1 MKVQNTNNF
10 KDKWLVDALLYYQII
25 EPEFY
30 DELVQRN
37 PEESYISDVLIS
49 NNFLNAEELS
59 LFLEKA
65 LKIHTLN
72 LDQVDID
79 PDIIKLIPE
88 DVCRKHFL
96 VPLQMNRKHVAIA
109 SFNPSDLDAEKEI
122 EYLTGKYVKTYFAFR
137 EQILEKINRFYSPE
151 KFIDSFVDNNK
162 EKANVRIFG
171 EKVSNSDSPVIK
183 MVNQILS
190 EAVREEAS
198 DIHVEPKEEDVV
210 VRLRIDGVLRN
221 LLEIPRSLH
230 AQLISRIK
238 IISNLDI
245 AETRKPQDGKSR
257 IKVDNAEIDLRVSIL
272 PTNFGEKVVIRL
284 LDKRKTAMSFEKLGI
299 HGYNRDRLEDC
310 FGFKQGMVLVT
321 GPTGSGKSTTL
332 YAAINRLR
340 STTNNILTIED
351 PIEYMLDGINQVQVN
366 EKAGITF
373 ATALRSFLRQ
383 DPDVI
388 LVGEIRDRETAETSI
403 QAALTG
409 HLVLSS
415 LHTNDTFTTITRL
428 KDIGIDKFK
437 ITESLGGIIAQR
449 LVRKLCT
456 HCKVEVKPE
465 NVDPKLTYLID
476 QLGYDAHF
484 YEAKGCARCGFNG
497 YKGRIGVYEILIL
510 NDKLK
515 EMISSDAPIQSI
527 RKAARDD
534 GFRNLFEDALSLIA
548 GGITDY
554 KEILR
559 VVNPGSD
566 HLEGRAASTAE
577 TDDSPDE
584 TVKITE
590 KESTNK
596 TIKVKKTAKNILVV
610 EDTRVTRMMIKGIIE
625 KKTKWTVSEAEDG
638 AVALK
643 NIQQSPPDLILL
655 DIMMPNMDG
664 YEFLQHLRSDEKTAR
679 IPVLMLTALKT
690 PENEIKVLELGAD
703 DFLTKPIN
711 PDVLIARIK
720 RKLDD

>member
-1 MKVQNTNNF
+1 MKVQKANNF
-10 KDKWLVDALLYYQII
+10 KDKWLVEALLYYQII

-49 NNFLNAEELS
+49 NNFLSAEELS

-79 PDIIKLIPE
+79 HDIMKLIPE
-88 DVCRKHFL
+88 EVCRKHL
-96 VPLQMNRKHVAIA
+96 LIPLQMNRKHVAIA

-151 KFIDSFVDNNK
+151 KFIDSFMDKSK
-162 EKANVRIFG
+162 EKSKVKISG
-171 EKVSNSDSPVIK
+171 EKDSNSESPIIK
-183 MVNQILS
+183 LVNQILS
-190 EAVREEAS
+190 EAVREDAS
-198 DIHVEPKEEDVV
+198 DIHIEPKEEDVV

-221 LLEIPRSLH
+221 LLEVPRSLH

-245 AETRKPQDGKSR
+245 AETRKPQDGKSK
-257 IKVDNAEIDLRVSIL
+257 IKIDNAEIDLRVSIL
-272 PTNFGEKVVIRL
+272 PTNFGEKVVIRI

-351 PIEYMLDGINQVQVN
+351 PIEYMLEGINQVQVN

-388 LVGEIRDRETAETSI
+388 LVGEIRDKETAETSI

-409 HLVLSS
+409 HLVLST

-428 KDIGIDKFK
+428 KDMGIDKFK

-449 LVRKLCT
+449 LVRKLCD
-456 HCKVEVKPE
+456 HCKVEVQPE
-465 NVDPKLTYLID
+465 HVDPKLIYLIN
-476 QLGYDAHF
+476 QLGHDAHF
-484 YEAKGCARCGFNG
+484 HEAKGCARCGFNG
-497 YKGRIGVYEILIL
+497 YKGRIGIYEILIL
-510 NDKLK
+510 NNDIK
-515 EMISSDAPIQSI
+515 EMIANDIPIQNI

-548 GGITDY
+548 DGITDY
-554 KEILR
+554 NEILR

-566 HLEGRAASTAE
+566 QFDGQSVSSPE
-577 TDDSPDE
+577 TGIMPDE
-584 TVKITE
+584 TDKKTE
-590 KESTNK
+590 KEDNK
-596 TIKVKKTAKNILVV
+596 KNLKNKNVSKNILVV

-638 AVALK
+638 AIALK
-643 NIQQSPPDLILL
+643 NIQQNIPDLILL

-664 YEFLQHLRSDEKTAR
+664 YEFLQHLRSDIKTAG